1 MPSHQLIRYLPLQ
14 YIIFGIKLEDEQSPQ
29 LGGNKLSFKTNVL
42 FNEEEQ
48 SWILMP
54 EGDMDIYTSATFKED
69 VLSSFEKTPAD
80 LVIDGEK
87 LDYID
92 STGLGALIG
101 ILKRVKETDHNIY
114 LHNVK
119 PNIKKLFDITELDK
133 LFIFRGDNNE

>member
-1 MPSHQLIRYLPLQ
+1 M
-14 YIIFGIKLEDEQSPQ
+14 
-29 LGGNKLSFKTNVL
+29 SFKTNVL

-114 LHNVK
+114 LHNIK